1 MNLPSRG
8 GGTTIKTDK
17 KGRWALGGI
26 AAGEWEVDLSAEG
39 YALKK
44 LTINLPSEA
53 ARIAP
58 VEVKLDKAAPAG
70 PPPEVRE
77 ALEKGDDAF
86 KAGRFAEARE
96 HYEKLLALR
105 PELAGTLYSQIAF
118 AYSREGNYAKAVEYL
133 DKLVQSDPT
142 NVNLKLLAAQEALRA
157 GMLDKGLELLKGIDD
172 SSIKNPEVFYNVAA
186 LLLNAQ
192 KPQEAIG
199 YLTKAVTVDPAY
211 VDGYFQRGLAYLGQ
225 GKTGDG
231 EEGAGADQV
240 AGASARRRFTSA
252 CVGTASP
259 PSAVNVPGP
268 RSSTTMRRSRPR
280 VARMAPDPR
289 LSRRTPSASSSGTA
303 GQPAPPRT
311 LSGPPSARTSVAIVS
326 RSVTP
331 GTNRQSAPASRYRLS
346 RRAAWPMRV
355 SGAPMRFRNT
365 SVRALMTMGT
375 PAATAA
381 SRAARTRSTWSWSS
395 KSEPLPSAGASSRFM
410 PTAPA
415 ARTARAVSAADSGVR
430 P

>member
-1 MNLPSRG
+1 MSLHRFVLVAAALALATPALAQDWKGLGRLEGRVLDPDGKPLPDVTVKMNLPSRG

-26 AAGEWEVDLSAEG
+26 AAGQWEVDLSADG
-39 YALKK
+39 YAVKK

-58 VEVKLDKAAPAG
+58 LDVKLEKAAPAG
-70 PPPEVRE
+70 PPPEVKE

-105 PELAGTLYSQIAF
+105 PELASTLYSQIAF

-157 GMLDKGLELLKGIDD
+157 GMLDKGMELLKGVDD

-192 KPQEAIG
+192 KPHEAIS
-199 YLTKAVTVDPAY
+199 YLTKAVTVDPGY

-225 GKTGDG
+225 GKTAEAKADFQKVI
-231 EEGAGADQV
+231 ELSPTGAQAE
-240 AGASARRRFTSA
+240 
-252 CVGTASP
+252 TAKK
-259 PSAVNVPGP
+259 
-268 RSSTTMRRSRPR
+268 
-280 VARMAPDPR
+280 
-289 LSRRTPSASSSGTA
+289 
-303 GQPAPPRT
+303 
-311 LSGPPSARTSVAIVS
+311 
-326 RSVTP
+326 
-331 GTNRQSAPASRYRLS
+331 
-346 RRAAWPMRV
+346 
-355 SGAPMRFRNT
+355 
-365 SVRALMTMGT
+365 AL
-375 PAATAA
+375 AQI
-381 SRAARTRSTWSWSS
+381 
-395 KSEPLPSAGASSRFM
+395 K
-410 PTAPA
+410 
-415 ARTARAVSAADSGVR
+415 
-430 P
+430 